1 MIELFNLLLH
11 VDTMSRYARPAARLI
26 HREQPKK
33 VQWKNSFFT
42 TVVGYVTVAMLD
54 TAKGKLQMCKLSMDD
69 TPESQEAG
77 KIFE

>member
-1 MIELFNLLLH
+1 M
-11 VDTMSRYARPAARLI
+11 PGARLI

-33 VQWKNSFFT
+33 FQWKNSFFT
-42 TVVGYVTVAMLD
+42 TVVAYVMVATLD

-69 TPESQEAG
+69 TLEPQEAG